1 MSLGGH
7 LSSTAQS
14 PLWTVVLA
22 AGAGRRLSSLTNGTP
37 KQFWSP
43 DGGPSLV
50 EQTLLRLAPL
60 AQPATTVTVTQR
72 AHRSHLSALVHR
84 PLLGHVVEQPGD
96 RGTAAGLVAGLAAV
110 AAASSDAQVLVT
122 PCDHGIARPE
132 VLRQG
137 VARATAAVRSGRT
150 DVVLFGVEPDRAA
163 EDYGWITPRS
173 IGRWDDAPVR
183 PVAAFVEKPRRR
195 EAAALLASGAVWNT
209 MMLVGRV
216 QTLIDLYRRHLPD
229 LTEVFTRAWGLP
241 PDRRDA
247 FLVEKYPHL
256 SVTDLS
262 RDVLTL
268 AEGLVVYTWPASL
281 GWTDLGTPERL
292 EHWTRRPP
300 ATRVA

>member
-1 MSLGGH
+1 MTRPAASV
-7 LSSTAQS
+7 ARA

-22 AGAGRRLSSLTNGTP
+22 AGAGRRLSGITNGTP

-43 DGGPSLV
+43 EGGPSLV

-60 AQPATTVTVTQR
+60 AQPASTVTVIQR
-72 AHRSHLSALVHR
+72 AHRSHLSRLAHR
-84 PLLGHVVEQPGD
+84 ALLGQVVEQPCD
-96 RGTAAGLVAGLAAV
+96 RGTAAGLLAGLAAV
-110 AAASSDAQVLVT
+110 AGAAPDALVLVL

-132 VLRQG
+132 LLRSG
-137 VARATAAVRSGRT
+137 VARAAAAVWAGRA
-150 DVVLFGVEPDRAA
+150 DIVLFGVEPDRAT
-163 EDYGWITPRS
+163 EDYGWITPRRT
-173 IGRWDDAPVR
+173 GHWHDAPVR
-183 PVAAFVEKPRRR
+183 PIATFVEKPLRSH
-195 EAAALLASGAVWNT
+195 AARLLASGAVWNT

-229 LTEVFTRAWGLP
+229 LTEVFARAWRLP

-247 FLVEKYPHL
+247 FLVEQYTHL

-262 RDVLTL
+262 RDVLTP

-292 EHWTRRPP
+292 EHWIRRPP
-300 ATRVA
+300 ASRVA

>member
-1 MSLGGH
+1 MSRPG
-7 LSSTAQS
+7 SSVGRS

-22 AGAGRRLSSLTNGTP
+22 AGAGRRLSGITNGTP

-43 DGGPSLV
+43 DGGPLLV

-60 AQPATTVTVTQR
+60 AQPASTVTVIQR

-84 PLLGHVVEQPGD
+84 SLLGQVVEQPCD
-96 RGTAAGLVAGLAAV
+96 RGTAAGLLAGLAAV
-110 AAASSDAQVLVT
+110 AAAAPDAVVLAV
-122 PCDHGIARPE
+122 PCDHGIVRPE
-132 VLRQG
+132 LLRRG
-137 VARATAAVRSGRT
+137 VTRAAAAVRAGRA
-150 DVVLFGVEPDRAA
+150 DVVLFGVEPDRAT
-163 EDYGWITPRS
+163 EDYGWITPRRTS
-173 IGRWDDAPVR
+173 HWHDAPVR
-183 PVAAFVEKPRRR
+183 PVAGFVEKPAQSD
-195 EAAALLASGAVWNT
+195 AARLMASGAVWNT

-216 QTLIDLYRRHLPD
+216 QTLIDLYGRHLPD
-229 LTEVFTRAWGLP
+229 LTEVFARAWRLP

-247 FLVEKYPHL
+247 FLTEQYPRL

-262 RDVLTL
+262 RDVLTP

-292 EHWTRRPP
+292 EHWIGRPP